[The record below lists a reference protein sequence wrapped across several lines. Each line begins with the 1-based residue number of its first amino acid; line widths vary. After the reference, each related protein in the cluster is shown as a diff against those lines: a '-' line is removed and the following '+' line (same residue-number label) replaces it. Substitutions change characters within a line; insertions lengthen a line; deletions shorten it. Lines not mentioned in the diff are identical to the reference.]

1 MRDWFHTAFYWLNVL
16 SWVRLAILL
25 FSRRSVVG
33 REQIPRRGPL
43 ILVSNH
49 LNLADPP
56 VLSVLTPRRIVWLAK
71 RELFGTPVVGFLY
84 HFIGCIPVRRHQT
97 DLRAL
102 RRCERTLEKGQV
114 LGMFP
119 EGTRGQRGLGPG
131 ESGTA
136 LLALRTGAP
145 ILPVAIWGTEGV
157 SLPAA
162 FFRRTEVHIVYGE
175 PFRLPPVERVR
186 KDAVREATEEIMRR
200 IAALLPPQ
208 YRGLYAGTSAR
219 AVAQGGS

>member
-1 MRDWFHTAFYWLNVL
+1 MRDWFHTAFYRLNVR

-25 FSRRSVVG
+25 FSRRHIVG
-33 REQIPRRGPL
+33 RENVPRRGPA

-56 VLSVLTPRRIVWLAK
+56 VLSVLTPRRIVWLTK
-71 RELFGTPVVGFLY
+71 QELFDAPVVGLLY
-84 HFIGCIPVRRHQT
+84 HLAGCIPVRRHES

-102 RRCERTLEKGQV
+102 RRCERALQKGQV

-119 EGTRGQRGLGPG
+119 EGTRGQGGLRPG
-131 ESGTA
+131 EPGTA

-157 SLPAA
+157 TLPAA
-162 FFRRTEVHIVYGE
+162 FFKRTEVHVVYGE
-175 PFRLPPVERVR
+175 PFRLPAVERVR
-186 KDAVREATEEIMRR
+186 KDVMKEATEEIMRR

-208 YRGLYAGTSAR
+208 YRGAYAGTAASA
-219 AVAQGGS
+219 AAPGGS